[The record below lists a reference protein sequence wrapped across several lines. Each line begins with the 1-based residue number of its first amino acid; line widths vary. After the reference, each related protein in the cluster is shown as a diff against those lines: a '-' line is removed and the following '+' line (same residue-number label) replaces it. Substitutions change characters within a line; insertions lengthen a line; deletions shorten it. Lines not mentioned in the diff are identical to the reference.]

1 MDRLNINNFNIRLS
15 KTNVL
20 RAIGCYES
28 SEAYDT
34 ASRYYDELLGTVLD
48 AFSPY
53 AAVCREGG
61 ALYCLVTVGDG
72 ISALTER
79 LFAEG
84 EAMKGL
90 IADAMADEYLFEAD
104 AFLLL
109 EIKKYCAENSVGIKA
124 RREAPRDFPPSEQA
138 VILDRT
144 GSGRV
149 SLTDGFMLNPIKSMA
164 YTLELTNDTAAFN
177 SQHDCSKCAAANCPR
192 RVKEYAARF
201 DILSDYD
208 FMPQNGSPCRAVC
221 IDIGTTTVAFEFI
234 ENGRAVSSYKTL
246 NPQRRFGHDVLS
258 RIEAANRGRLGELSS
273 LIRYALKT
281 GFDAVCKD
289 CGTPDTV
296 VIGGNTVMIHLL
308 MDYSCAELGTYPFK
322 SNHLDTIH
330 TTLGE
335 IISAG
340 APDIPTVIC
349 GAISAFVGGDI
360 TSGLY
365 MCDFDKSDKVNLFID
380 LGTNGEM
387 AIGNMDKIIATS
399 AAAGPAFE
407 GGLIS
412 CGIGSIDGAVRA
424 VSLDPVRTETI
435 GNAPP
440 AGICGTGI
448 IELMSEMKNKKIID
462 ETGLLRAE
470 YFEKGFPLTDNITF
484 TQNDIRQVQMAKAA
498 VCAGI
503 DCLMRAY
510 GASYEDIDTVY
521 LAGGFGYGL
530 ALEKACNIGLLP
542 AELLN
547 KMKPVGNSSL
557 GGCVKMCI
565 SGEGPERIGHIQSIS
580 SDFPLGENKDFQEL
594 YIKHMNF

>member
-1 MDRLNINNFNIRLS
+1 MDRLNLNKFDIQLS

-20 RAIGCYES
+20 RAIGCLEG

-48 AFSPY
+48 AFSPHIT
-53 AAVCREGG
+53 ACREGG
-61 ALYCLVTVGDG
+61 VLYCLLTVGDE
-72 ISALTER
+72 ISMLTER
-79 LFAEG
+79 LFSEG

-90 IADAMADEYLFEAD
+90 IADAMADECLFEAD
-104 AFLLL
+104 AFLSL
-109 EIKKYCAENSVGIKA
+109 EIKKYCAENSVGIRA
-124 RREAPRDFPPSEQA
+124 RREAPKDFPLSEQA
-138 VILDRT
+138 VILDKT

-149 SLTDGFMLNPIKSMA
+149 SLTDGFMLKPLKSMA
-164 YTLELTNDTAAFN
+164 YTLELTNDKAAFN
-177 SQHDCSKCAAANCPR
+177 AQHDCSRCTAENCPR
-192 RVKEYAARF
+192 RVREYTARF
-201 DILSDYD
+201 EILSDYN
-208 FMPQNGSPCRAVC
+208 FTPQNSGPCRAVC

-234 ENGRAVSSYKTL
+234 KDGKAVSSYKTL

-273 LIRYALKT
+273 ALRYTLKT
-281 GFDAVCKD
+281 GFDTVCRD

-296 VIGGNTVMIHLL
+296 VIAGNTVMVHLL
-308 MDYSCAELGTYPFK
+308 MNYSCAELGIYPFK
-322 SNHLDTIH
+322 SNHLDTIQ

-340 APDIPTVIC
+340 TPDIPTMIC
-349 GAISAFVGGDI
+349 GAISSFVGGDI

-365 MCDFDKSDKVNLFID
+365 MCDFDKSDRVNLFID

-387 AIGNMDKIIATS
+387 AIGNKDKIIATS

-412 CGIGSIDGAVRA
+412 CGIGSVDGAVRA
-424 VSLDPVRTETI
+424 VSLDPVRIETI
-435 GNAPP
+435 GSAPP
-440 AGICGTGI
+440 AGVCGTGI
-448 IELMSEMKNKKIID
+448 IELMSEMKDKKIID
-462 ETGLLRAE
+462 ETGLLCAE
-470 YFEKGFPLTDNITF
+470 YFEKGFPLTDSITF
-484 TQNDIRQVQMAKAA
+484 TQKDIRQVQMAKAA
-498 VCAGI
+498 VRAGI

-521 LAGGFGYGL
+521 LAGGFGHRL
-530 ALEKACNIGLLP
+530 ALEKACNIGILP
-542 AELLN
+542 SELLS

-557 GGCVKMCI
+557 GGCVKMCM
-565 SGEGPERIGHIQSIS
+565 SGEDTNRIVHIQNIS
-580 SDFPLGENKDFQEL
+580 SDFPLGENRYFQEL